1 MQIEHIARVGF
12 TSRRTAKQQGYLTI
26 GPGLLGQIVINDQGI
41 LAAVAEVLAHRGA
54 SVRSDILQSSRIGS
68 RSGNDDRV
76 VHGAML
82 SQLTDDV
89 RDRGSLLANSD
100 INADQVLALLVD
112 DRVES
117 DSRLTG
123 LTVANDQ
130 LTLTAADR
138 HHGVDGLKTGL
149 NRLINRLTFNNAR
162 GDLFDHVVGL
172 RIDRALA
179 VNRLTQGVDHTAN
192 QLRADGNLKN
202 TTRRTDGIAFRNMGV
217 FTENNRADG
226 VTLQVHCQAIGIAR
240 ELQHF
245 ALHHV
250 GKTMNTDNAVGNG
263 NHGALRTKIGRDPK
277 VFDPLLQQI
286 TDFTRIELHYSAPEF
301 MR

>member
-26 GPGLLGQIVINDQGI
+26 GPGLLGQIVINDQGV
-41 LAAVAEVLAHRGA
+41 LAAIAEVLAHRGA
-54 SVRSDILQSSRIGS
+54 SVRSDVLQSSRIGS

-76 VHGAML
+76 VHGTVL

-117 DSRLTG
+117 DSRLAG

>member
-1 MQIEHIARVGF
+1 
-12 TSRRTAKQQGYLTI
+12 
-26 GPGLLGQIVINDQGI
+26 
-41 LAAVAEVLAHRGA
+41 
-54 SVRSDILQSSRIGS
+54 
-68 RSGNDDRV
+68 
-76 VHGAML
+76 
-82 SQLTDDV
+82 
-89 RDRGSLLANSD
+89 
-100 INADQVLALLVD
+100 
-112 DRVES
+112 
-117 DSRLTG
+117 
-123 LTVANDQ
+123 
-130 LTLTAADR
+130 
-138 HHGVDGLKTGL
+138 
-149 NRLINRLTFNNAR
+149 
-162 GDLFDHVVGL
+162 
-172 RIDRALA
+172 
-179 VNRLTQGVDHTAN
+179 
-192 QLRADGNLKN
+192 
-202 TTRRTDGIAFRNMGV
+202 MGV